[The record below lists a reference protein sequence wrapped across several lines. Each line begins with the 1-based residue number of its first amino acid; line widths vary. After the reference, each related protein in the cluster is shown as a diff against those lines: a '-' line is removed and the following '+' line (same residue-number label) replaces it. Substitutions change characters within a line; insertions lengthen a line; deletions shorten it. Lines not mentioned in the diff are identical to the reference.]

1 METICSSHKS
11 LYRDLPF
18 YEDHEI
24 RRAAAG
30 EPTLLEL
37 RLFDRSVWSSRK
49 AEIWVWPYYL
59 VMVTVSDYGNYVTV
73 ASRQVLLS

>member
-1 METICSSHKS
+1 MANPDSCADEWAGQ
-11 LYRDLPF
+11 LGNMA
-18 YEDHEI
+18 
-24 RRAAAG
+24 RASQAEVQPG
-30 EPTLLEL
+30 VQL